1 MLTRWGVFAA
11 YLLAVM
17 DGGCQPAAPPPWT
30 QSSAAQA
37 SSWCGAASRI
47 GQGPLRGSLTSP
59 HLEVGTGAGSA
70 TATLSLPARS
80 PSHIHAP
87 RRLQFSASSDGLLL
101 WLRNECWGRGLFR
114 LAGLLDDL
122 LTEHQAEQPEP
133 PLDPELEALLP
144 F

>member
-1 MLTRWGVFAA
+1 MVRGGLKDRARPATRV
-11 YLLAVM
+11 LDL
-17 DGGCQPAAPPPWT
+17 APP
-30 QSSAAQA
+30 
-37 SSWCGAASRI
+37 G
-47 GQGPLRGSLTSP
+47 G
-59 HLEVGTGAGSA
+59 GTCAGSA
-70 TATLSLPARS
+70 MATLSLPARS